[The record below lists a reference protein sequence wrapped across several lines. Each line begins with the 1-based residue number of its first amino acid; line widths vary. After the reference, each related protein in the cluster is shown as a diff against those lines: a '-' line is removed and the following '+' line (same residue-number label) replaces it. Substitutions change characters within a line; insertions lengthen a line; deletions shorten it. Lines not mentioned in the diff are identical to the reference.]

1 MITVFLPGYVEG
13 TEDNLSEALS
23 TCLSVYNEG
32 TSQKIDLVF
41 FSDAVRHAA
50 RLSRVLVR
58 VIVNTVGD
66 WERMGNYLYC
76 VFLIQLVI
84 SNKLLLINKITQ
96 IDVMF

>member
-1 MITVFLPGYVEG
+1 MEKTFNENFKSFYVSWNFYFSLSLSLTSLLEEMITRYCLFAGYVEG

-50 RLSRVLVR
+50 RLSRVLV
-58 VIVNTVGD
+58 
-66 WERMGNYLYC
+66 
-76 VFLIQLVI
+76 
-84 SNKLLLINKITQ
+84 S
-96 IDVMF
+96 

>member
-1 MITVFLPGYVEG
+1 MFAENIKTGSSTLKSTLSLSLSDLTSLLEDKITVFLPGYVEG

-50 RLSRVLVR
+50 RLSRVLVSQWPW
-58 VIVNTVGD
+58 I
-66 WERMGNYLYC
+66 L
-76 VFLIQLVI
+76 
-84 SNKLLLINKITQ
+84 
-96 IDVMF
+96 